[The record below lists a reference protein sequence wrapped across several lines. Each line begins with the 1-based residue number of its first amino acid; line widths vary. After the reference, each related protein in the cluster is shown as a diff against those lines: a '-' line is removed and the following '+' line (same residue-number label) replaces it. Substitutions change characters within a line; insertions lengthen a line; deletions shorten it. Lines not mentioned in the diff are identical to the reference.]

1 MKKHRSPQHSKKAVG
16 TFSILLWLYTLFF
29 LLLSSFLLRFTLP
42 LPFPL
47 SLFFVVYLS
56 VSLHPE
62 VPVWLCEF
70 IDFWEMGE
78 SGRQGWGADS
88 GMEIEGYK
96 LFVTGKQ

>member
-1 MKKHRSPQHSKKAVG
+1 MLNPSLHPLLPPSLILPSVFHS
-16 TFSILLWLYTLFF
+16 FSA
-29 LLLSSFLLRFTLP
+29 LLSVSLL
-42 LPFPL
+42 
-47 SLFFVVYLS
+47 SVCLS

-62 VPVWLCEF
+62 VPVWLREF
-70 IDFWEMGE
+70 IDFWELGE